1 MGVLGADSRR
11 TLIHPASQNSGGKMT
26 FWQENYHFIKDVYDM
41 RHQKMAEWMEN
52 VEKAIARIMA
62 DKVYTSAEF
71 KRERDNFHAL
81 CKDLERAEVK
91 KWLAQILEILMAE
104 RAKDQRNNEMTQLDT
119 LIKKHEELIP
129 TVMKTQ
135 VMVNLYW
142 RCYAYGDELKPHIEF
157 LDGIM
162 LSSTRDIAPSCV
174 ENVDELIERQEKSLV
189 QLETKRAV
197 VKDLI
202 EKGKVILQN
211 PDKPKFLESHVN
223 RIELG
228 WDDTKAKAQAR
239 LQLLNE
245 TKDAWVGY
253 AENSETIVVEF
264 DKAEEEIKK
273 VKKRFS
279 LTAANEDL
287 KKRQDIFNHTKD
299 TIHGLDKALNDNF
312 KCMSI
317 TVPEDKKKLVEKEM
331 KVLLE
336 RLNVVEHFQDKVAKV
351 EEFVAALTEFDG
363 SLKTI
368 DSWMQKAT
376 AELNDIKN
384 CSASMAPEDRVA
396 RTMDLQEDIAAKVE
410 IIKADAARE
419 LELLPQGD
427 QVPQDAKDFKD
438 ELDRITKYV
447 LDLQKK
453 VQEECD
459 KYSEDVK
466 FWAEYK
472 TGIKEFT
479 PWLASSEGATTE
491 GLSKPTDLDE
501 ARALHD
507 KVHTFDKACLD
518 HLKLLEAANA
528 ASQKMT
534 SHETADNEVAALRE
548 RYGKVKAVCDTW
560 VTKVDILLKE
570 WTLLDNTVTE
580 LNAWVAKDKTTEGEN
595 QFSLEKMES
604 TLGELKNIF
613 KERRSLWRTCKL
625 S

>member
-1 MGVLGADSRR
+1 MG
-11 TLIHPASQNSGGKMT
+11 
-26 FWQENYHFIKDVYDM
+26 
-41 RHQKMAEWMEN
+41 
-52 VEKAIARIMA
+52 A

-71 KRERDNFHAL
+71 KRERDNFNAL
-81 CKDLERAEVK
+81 CKDLEKAEVT
-91 KWLAQILEILMAE
+91 KWLNQILEILMAE
-104 RAKDQRNNEMTQLDT
+104 KAKSMKQEENEKLDNT
-119 LIKKHEELIP
+119 ISIHKNLVP

-135 VMVNLYW
+135 VMVDLYW
-142 RCYAYGDELKPHIEF
+142 KCYAYGDELKPHIEF

-162 LSSTRDIAPSCV
+162 MSSTREIAPSCV
-174 ENVDELIERQEKSLV
+174 ESVDELIERQEKSLT
-189 QLETKRAV
+189 QLETKRSI

-211 PDKPKFLESHVN
+211 PDKPKFLESHVK

-228 WDDTKAKAQAR
+228 WDDTACKAKDR
-239 LQLLNE
+239 LKLLTE

-253 AENSETIVVEF
+253 AENSEIVAGEF
-264 DKAEEEIKK
+264 DKAEEEIKM
-273 VKKRFS
+273 VKKRFN
-279 LTAANEDL
+279 LADANSDL
-287 KKRQDIFNHTKD
+287 KKRQDILAHTKK
-299 TIHGLDKALNDNF
+299 TIGDLDQALTDNF
-312 KCMSI
+312 ACMSI
-317 TVPEDKKKLVEKEM
+317 TVPEDKKKLVDKEL
-331 KVLLE
+331 KLLRE
-336 RLNVVEHFQDKVAKV
+336 RLTVVETFHEKVSKV
-351 EEFVAALTEFDG
+351 EEFVAALTEFDV

-368 DSWMQKAT
+368 DAWMGKAT
-376 AELNDIKN
+376 DELNDIKN

-427 QVPQDAKDFKD
+427 QVPTDAKDFKD

-447 LDLQKK
+447 IDLHKK

-491 GLSKPTDLDE
+491 GLSKPTNLDE
-501 ARALHD
+501 AKALHD

-534 SHETADNEVAALRE
+534 SHETADGEVAALRE
-548 RYGKVKAVCDTW
+548 RYAKVKAVSDEW
-560 VTKVDILLKE
+560 VNKVDILVKE

-580 LNAWVAKDKTTEGEN
+580 LNSWVAKDKTAEGEN

-613 KERRSLWRTCKL
+613 KEKEKL
-625 S
+625 VENL